1 MDFIRKKI
9 VLLQSAR
16 YKNTIIKGESGLNM
30 RGSTSPN
37 TSSYFSYSPGL
48 TDPGAN
54 QVAVV
59 TEAIYPMVLHPG
71 CPFDAFPD
79 GK

>member
-1 MDFIRKKI
+1 MPMSI
-9 VLLQSAR
+9 
-16 YKNTIIKGESGLNM
+16 GLNV

-54 QVAVV
+54 QVAVI
-59 TEAIYPMVLHPG
+59 TEAIHQFIPWFLMTNTH
-71 CPFDAFPD
+71 FDTLVN
-79 GK
+79 GNIHTKYKIINTIH